1 MECTAMCTNQ
11 VIDNHDTEADNTKSV
26 AIDITIFS
34 KADTI
39 CNLKALK
46 EEDHLQLIDKL
57 FAPN

>member
-1 MECTAMCTNQ
+1 MCTNQ
-11 VIDNHDTEADNTKSV
+11 VIDNHDTEADNTKLV
-26 AIDITIFS
+26 ATDITTFS
-34 KADTI
+34 KADII